1 MKFVMYVKLYQAMR
15 RVVGLRNRTTKRRG
29 VTSVIGLLPA
39 CLVYCV
45 LVFYKKICLKEGEV
59 WHNFSSN
66 IMLLSCLSSSVSHP
80 VAQVQ

>member
-1 MKFVMYVKLYQAMR
+1 M
-15 RVVGLRNRTTKRRG
+15 
-29 VTSVIGLLPA
+29 IGLLLA

-59 WHNFSSN
+59 WCNFSSN